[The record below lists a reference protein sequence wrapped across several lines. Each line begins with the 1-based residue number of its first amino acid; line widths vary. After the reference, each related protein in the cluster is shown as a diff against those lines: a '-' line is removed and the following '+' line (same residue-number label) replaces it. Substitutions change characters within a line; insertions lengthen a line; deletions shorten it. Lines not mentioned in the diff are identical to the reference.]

1 MPDKSQTSNPKCPP
15 PRIGLALSG
24 GGFRAALFHLGVI
37 RRLEELGVMKHV
49 HTISAVSGGAI
60 IAAYYAVE
68 MEKRLRKRA
77 DDLSDHKRID
87 GVRLEIFKEITT
99 CFFRGLDHNMRSRAL
114 VFMPFYH
121 PVLFLKALFYR
132 DFSRSDIMQREY
144 DKWFYQ
150 GATLDHLPSVTWST
164 PKEMSDAHP
173 RTGPKVILNTTSLLD
188 GERRSFAREPVVG
201 LRELHR
207 VNRNVIPISKVV
219 GASSGVPGVF
229 PPTVV
234 YGDRLVD
241 GGVSDNQGTDA
252 LIEEFSG
259 QEGNPAKDKPHRRAD
274 VLLVSDASGQM
285 EPVHRVR
292 RRTLSVL
299 TRASSVLQFQL
310 RKKTVG
316 HLQAWEDKDTASKR
330 EFAFVH
336 LLLNLKDREKASQD
350 GQETQGR
357 TNGSGHNGPVPRVPT
372 EYITPL
378 SKIRTDLDQFN
389 PIERECLMYH
399 GYTLIDAQIRKHCC
413 KLRKWIK
420 CNSGNGGWPAYRR
433 PALFR
438 EGPEDHTEVE
448 PCAGEGRRR
457 RRVQAV
463 LRLGRKS
470 FFLVR
475 SVRRHWD
482 KNLVPCVL
490 NSMPL
495 LTVLV
500 GAGGYALY
508 RLSSAV
514 GGVAQRLCELT
525 GWCDATSAKPIW
537 MEICILIGDLVGA
550 GIPAVVL
557 LYVVLFATFEG
568 MRDLAKRWDAR
579 DYHDL
584 TSEHPD
590 VHWHPDP
597 HRGERDGS

>member
-1 MPDKSQTSNPKCPP
+1 M
-15 PRIGLALSG
+15 
-24 GGFRAALFHLGVI
+24 
-37 RRLEELGVMKHV
+37 
-49 HTISAVSGGAI
+49 
-60 IAAYYAVE
+60 
-68 MEKRLRKRA
+68 
-77 DDLSDHKRID
+77 
-87 GVRLEIFKEITT
+87 
-99 CFFRGLDHNMRSRAL
+99 
-114 VFMPFYH
+114 
-121 PVLFLKALFYR
+121 
-132 DFSRSDIMQREY
+132 
-144 DKWFYQ
+144 
-150 GATLDHLPSVTWST
+150 
-164 PKEMSDAHP
+164 
-173 RTGPKVILNTTSLLD
+173 
-188 GERRSFAREPVVG
+188 G

-229 PPTVV
+229 PPTVI

-259 QEGNPAKDKPHRRAD
+259 QEGNPAKDKPHRRAE

-372 EYITPL
+372 EYIAPL

-399 GYTLIDAQIRKHCC
+399 GYTLIDAQIRKYCC
-413 KLRKWIK
+413 ELKKQITK
-420 CNSGNGGWPAYRR
+420 SKEGGWPAYRK

-438 EGPEDHTEVE
+438 EGPEDRKEVE
-448 PCAGEGRRR
+448 PYAGESRQRQ
-457 RRVQAV
+457 RVQEV
-463 LRLGRKS
+463 LRLGRES
-470 FFLVR
+470 FFLIR
-475 SVRRHWD
+475 SIKRHWD
-482 KNLVPCVL
+482 KHLVSCVL

-495 LTVLV
+495 LTVLI

-508 RLSSAV
+508 RLFWAV
-514 GGVAQRLCELT
+514 GGVAQGLCELT
-525 GWCDATSAKPIW
+525 GRCDATSAKSIW
-537 MEICILIGDLVGA
+537 IEICILIGDLVGA
-550 GIPAVVL
+550 GIPVVVL
-557 LYVVLFATFEG
+557 FYIVLFATFEG
-568 MRDLAKRWDAR
+568 MRDLAKWWDAH
-579 DYHDL
+579 DYRDL
-584 TSEHPD
+584 TSEHPG
-590 VHWHPDP
+590 VRWYPDP
-597 HRGERDGS
+597 HRGERDGG